1 MLRAADGDRE
11 RLRPSFRKLKACFRG
26 EDIPRRTGKA
36 AINVLEPA
44 NEDTSSVCSP
54 AAEHALSSY
63 PGCHSE
69 ADRRGQAEASQ
80 DTQGF
85 SSSRAARTECRD
97 AHLYLVNFEIQ
108 TQKFSMAPYHIRKYR
123 ESDRQRV
130 LGLFSQG
137 MIEHIPTTFCHILK
151 LPRTLV
157 LLFGGALAL
166 FLVSGSWLLALVAGL
181 TLLAAL
187 RHFVNQSWNQY
198 VVDTLHT
205 DMSDIT
211 KFYMSERGSC
221 FWVAESEGQVVGTV
235 GARPFEESSLC
246 KKQLQLFRL
255 SVALER
261 RGEGIAKALVRTVLQ
276 FARDQG
282 YSEVVLSTTTI
293 QHSAVALYQR
303 LGFHKAHQHF
313 HSKMWALM
321 SISVIQFSYPL
332 PSAQASQA
340 PQQKGGL

>member
-1 MLRAADGDRE
+1 M
-11 RLRPSFRKLKACFRG
+11 
-26 EDIPRRTGKA
+26 
-36 AINVLEPA
+36 
-44 NEDTSSVCSP
+44 
-54 AAEHALSSY
+54 EHALNSY

-69 ADRRGQAEASQ
+69 AEGRGQAEASQ

-85 SSSRAARTECRD
+85 CGIRAARTEFRD
-97 AHLYLVNFEIQ
+97 AHLYLLNFEIQ
-108 TQKFSMAPYHIRKYR
+108 TQKFSMAPYHIRKYQ
-123 ESDRQRV
+123 ESDRQQV
-130 LGLFSQG
+130 LSLFCQG
-137 MIEHIPTTFCHILK
+137 MSEHIPTTFYHILK

-157 LLFGGALAL
+157 LLLGGPLAL
-166 FLVSGSWLLALVAGL
+166 FLVSGSWLLALVADV

-187 RHFVNQSWNQY
+187 RHFVKYPWNQY
-198 VVDTLHT
+198 VVDVLRTE
-205 DMSDIT
+205 MSDIT
-211 KFYMSERGSC
+211 KFYMSESGSC

-235 GARPFEESSLC
+235 AAKPFEESSLC

-255 SVALER
+255 SVAMER

-282 YSEVVLSTTTI
+282 YSEVVLDTSTI

-313 HSKMWALM
+313 HSKIWALM